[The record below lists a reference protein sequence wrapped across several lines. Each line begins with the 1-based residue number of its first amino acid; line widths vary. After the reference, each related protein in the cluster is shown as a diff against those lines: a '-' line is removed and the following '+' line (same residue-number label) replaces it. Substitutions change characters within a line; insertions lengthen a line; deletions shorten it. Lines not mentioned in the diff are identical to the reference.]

1 MTPGSAKATK
11 KIFPGFPAGRL
22 KTVPLPALF
31 FSEVLPLVDDL
42 AELKVLL
49 HVFWRLSGAGH
60 PLKAVSWDELQ
71 SDPVLLRGLD
81 LSAQDAGVLL
91 RQAVEKASERGTL
104 LRLKVRMRDD
114 ETKEWFFL
122 NTETGRNL
130 LNRVRRGE
138 VDLGG
143 DPLRDEADMIE
154 ERANIFVLYEQNIG
168 LLQPLIAEELQE
180 AELLYPMDWIEDAF
194 RIAVENN
201 VRNWRYIRAI
211 LERWRA
217 EGKHDEEAGRHYW
230 EDGRSYLKGKY
241 SDIIKH

>member
-49 HVFWRLSGAGH
+49 HIFWRLSGAGH

-71 SDPVLLRGLD
+71 GDPVLLRGLD

-154 ERANIFVLYEQNIG
+154 ERTNIFVLYEQNIG